1 MKKNIFEQY
10 VKAIINLFSITEEEL
25 FTKSKR
31 KDLTDAR
38 FLLYYLCYNRPMKI
52 RYIQDYMAWKG
63 YVIGHSSIIHGIN
76 EVKKNIELDTDYKNI
91 CQELI

>member
-1 MKKNIFEQY
+1 
-10 VKAIINLFSITEEEL
+10 
-25 FTKSKR
+25 
-31 KDLTDAR
+31 
-38 FLLYYLCYNRPMKI
+38 MKI

-91 CQELI
+91 CQELS